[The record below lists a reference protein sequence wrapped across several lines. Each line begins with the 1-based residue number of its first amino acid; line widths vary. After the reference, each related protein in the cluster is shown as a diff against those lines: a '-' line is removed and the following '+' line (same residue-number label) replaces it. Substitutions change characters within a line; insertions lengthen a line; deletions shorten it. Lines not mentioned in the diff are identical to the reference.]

1 MFEFNI
7 MDIFQSIIE
16 AIKYTISI
24 ALVVLSSMFI
34 MNYLINTGVM
44 KKLSDFIY
52 PITKNLKMNQLSLY
66 SIITCFFSP
75 TVGYSIL
82 AEGLKDEK
90 LTEKELIGSSLANSF
105 PSIFSHIFTFFIPVA
120 IPILGFTGVL
130 YIVLRSGVA
139 LLKTIIG
146 LAYLAVVSKSVDFTP
161 KENEKN
167 KIKDNI
173 KKSWNSTLRFS
184 KRMVPVM
191 FITMFI
197 VIYFTKLGVF
207 EYLKLLINPFTS
219 VLNLD
224 SNVGLIILTDLVNV
238 QAAMIMGGGFLKE
251 SILNPREVLIGL
263 MFANVLSL
271 STRYAKHSLPM
282 HISIFGAKLGTK
294 VVMINAII
302 TFILD
307 ILIITGLLLWQ
318 I

>member
-7 MDIFQSIIE
+7 LDLYESLISSIR
-16 AIKYTISI
+16 YTISI
-24 ALVVLSSMFI
+24 SIVVLSSMFI

-44 KKLSDFIY
+44 KKLSDFLY

-82 AEGLKDEK
+82 AEGLKDNK

-139 LLKTIIG
+139 LIKTVIG
-146 LAYLAVVSKSVDFTP
+146 LVYLSLVSQSVDFNP
-161 KENEKN
+161 KKNEKN
-167 KIKDNI
+167 KIKDNL
-173 KKSWNSTLRFS
+173 KKSWNSTVRFS
-184 KRMVPVM
+184 KRMLPVM
-191 FITMFI
+191 FVTMFI
-197 VIYFTKLGVF
+197 VIYFSKLGLF

-238 QAAMIMGGGFLKE
+238 QAAMIMGGGFL
-251 SILNPREVLIGL
+251 SGGILNPREVLIGL

-294 VVMINAII
+294 VVMINAVV

-307 ILIITGLLLWQ
+307 IIIIAGLLLWQ
-318 I
+318 

>member
-7 MDIFQSIIE
+7 MDLYESLINSIR
-16 AIKYTISI
+16 YTISI
-24 ALVVLSSMFI
+24 SIIVLSSMFI

-44 KKLSDFIY
+44 KKLSDFLY
-52 PITKNLKMNQLSLY
+52 PVTKNLKMNQLSLY

-82 AEGLKDEK
+82 AEGLKDNK

-120 IPILGFTGVL
+120 IPILGFTGII
-130 YIVLRSGVA
+130 YIILRSGVA
-139 LLKTIIG
+139 LIKTVIG
-146 LAYLAVVSKSVDFTP
+146 LVYLSFVSQSVDFTP
-161 KENEKN
+161 KKNEKN
-167 KIKDNI
+167 KIKDNL
-173 KKSWNSTLRFS
+173 KKSWNSTVRFS
-184 KRMVPVM
+184 KRMLPVM
-191 FITMFI
+191 FVTMFI
-197 VIYFTKLGVF
+197 VIYFSKLGLF

-238 QAAMIMGGGFLKE
+238 QAAMVMGGGFLTGG
-251 SILNPREVLIGL
+251 ILNPREVLIGL

-282 HISIFGAKLGTK
+282 HISIFGTKLGTK
-294 VVMINAII
+294 VVMINAVV

-307 ILIITGLLLWQ
+307 IIIIAGLLLWQ
-318 I
+318 